1 MPTLQVNG
9 ATLWYEEHGS
19 GPETVV
25 FAHGLLWSGRM
36 FDAQVAELAD
46 RFRCVTFDFRGQ
58 GRSEVTAGGY
68 DMETLSDD
76 AAALIQALGCAP
88 CHFVGL
94 SMGGFIGMR
103 LAARRPELVRSLV
116 LMETSADPEPAENV
130 PRYRMLGGIVGVLG
144 KLGMR
149 LVMPRVMRIMFSRTF
164 LRDPAREADRRV
176 WRERGMG
183 NHPRGIVR
191 ALGGVIERKPVYGEL
206 GKIAVPTLVVV
217 GDEDVATVPAKAER
231 IAAAIAGARLVVIP
245 GAGHTSSVEQPD
257 LVNAA
262 LEGFLASVTE
272 AATPV

>member
-1 MPTLQVNG
+1 MPTLQVNR

-68 DMETLSDD
+68 DMDTLAGD
-76 AAALIQALGCAP
+76 AAALIEALGCAP

-116 LMETSADPEPAENV
+116 LMETSNDAEPRRNV
-130 PRYRMLGGIVGVLG
+130 PKYAAMSFLARFLGVLPFVPA
-144 KLGMR
+144 
-149 LVMPRVMRIMFSRTF
+149 VMNIMFGRTF
-164 LRDPAREADRRV
+164 LRDPA
-176 WRERGMG
+176 
-183 NHPRGIVR
+183 
-191 ALGGVIERKPVYGEL
+191 
-206 GKIAVPTLVVV
+206 
-217 GDEDVATVPAKAER
+217 
-231 IAAAIAGARLVVIP
+231 
-245 GAGHTSSVEQPD
+245 
-257 LVNAA
+257 
-262 LEGFLASVTE
+262 
-272 AATPV
+272 